1 MHFVTD
7 RWQLCSFILED
18 LWFLHMRVDN
28 QTWWQPDQY
37 LVAAGE
43 TSFKMAENGQV
54 LSEIT
59 RDRIGQIRPPG
70 RLKAA
75 CWASSSQHPRQNH
88 HAQLWLFGG
97 LGAHDYEHDDDKMPK
112 AESKEFALQHRFF
125 RRREIGIMSDLWVYH
140 AQRIEVADIPEE
152 SIEWT
157 AAIALLVDKH
167 ESLITGNWERI
178 GVFGDYPGRTPGVR
192 TRASFGVSF
201 GFSGAGLLLI
211 MIVPLQMGAGR
222 QPGLGWLTGPV
233 LLRPATW
240 ATDGSLWMFGG
251 VSCIRSL
258 DEITCAGND
267 FAIFL
272 RHFEALKQQEEN
284 MRSPVGIVLSPVRR
298 RVTYLSHLCSLA
310 GHGGAAATDNVGPT
324 SGGAIGCCGTVDVS
338 VPFIS
343 FSFRRTNVKEDAK
356 TLNRYV

>member
-43 TSFKMAENGQV
+43 TSFNNKNG
-54 LSEIT
+54 LMLAEIT

-112 AESKEFALQHRFF
+112 AESKEFALQSRFF
-125 RRREIGIMSDLWVYH
+125 RRPEIGIMSDLWVYH

-178 GVFGDYPGRTPGVR
+178 GVFGDYPGRTPDVR

-211 MIVPLQMGAGR
+211 MCRCRWEQ
-222 QPGLGWLTGPV
+222 
-233 LLRPATW
+233 
-240 ATDGSLWMFGG
+240 DGSQGW
-251 VSCIRSL
+251 
-258 DEITCAGND
+258 AGCQ
-267 FAIFL
+267 A
-272 RHFEALKQQEEN
+272 Q
-284 MRSPVGIVLSPVRR
+284 
-298 RVTYLSHLCSLA
+298 C
-310 GHGGAAATDNVGPT
+310 
-324 SGGAIGCCGTVDVS
+324 CCGRPRGQRMAACGCLVACRASGLSTRS
-338 VPFIS
+338 RARATTLPFSSAIS
-343 FSFRRTNVKEDAK
+343 KR
-356 TLNRYV
+356 